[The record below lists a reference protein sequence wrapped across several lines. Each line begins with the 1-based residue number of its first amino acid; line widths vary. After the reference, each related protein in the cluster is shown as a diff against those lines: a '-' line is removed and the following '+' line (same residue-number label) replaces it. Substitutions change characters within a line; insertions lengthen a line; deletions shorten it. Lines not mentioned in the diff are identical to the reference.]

1 MNDSMTD
8 RLSARLK
15 KSPLLVVVVV
25 VVVVFLA
32 VTFALTWLAFLP
44 LILRRTHAESTT
56 GTLLLVLGIG
66 APSITAFVLA
76 ALSAGREGVRGL
88 WRGGTR
94 WRVGAR
100 DGMRPC

>member
-15 KSPLLVVVVV
+15 KSPLLVVV